1 MAPTTIRAKANK
13 AKSSASSSS
22 SGQSAG
28 STATSTVLHKTT
40 TTTTTTTTATTN
52 SSSRRPNEQ
61 TTATPEAPKLK
72 NLAVY
77 RYATWLEENQLKKTA
92 VWIAVA
98 AAVLVRWTVG
108 LGPYSGQGLPPRFGD
123 YEAQRHWMELTIH
136 RPIREWY
143 SDQSKWWDLDYPPL
157 TAYVSW
163 ICGFVGDKINP
174 EWFAWE
180 TSRGYESADAK
191 LYMRSTVL
199 FFELLIYISS
209 IVVFTQRWFAH
220 KPWTRQHTAVLL
232 ILLQPGVILIDS
244 GHFQYNTVML
254 GFVVWAVNFFLADQD
269 VLGSIAFCLAL
280 GFKQMALYF
289 SPAVFGY
296 LLGKSLRQGFFGCIW
311 KLIKLGTAVIL
322 TLGLLFSPWMQSQE
336 EILQVLHRIF
346 PVFRGLYQDKVAN
359 IWCAVNIVIKLRER
373 FDIQDL
379 VRVSTLATLASFL
392 PSLVHLIAKP
402 TKRGLIYGLINSSL
416 SFFLL
421 SFQVH
426 EKSILLPAL
435 PITLLI
441 LDEPAIGSLFITLA
455 TFSMFPL
462 LKQEELTTPYYV
474 LLGVWVWMTTGTFKN
489 VSSLLKFLATVNLL
503 VTVTMHLAEM
513 FVQPPARYPDL
524 YAVLNSLWSAGGFV
538 LYWAYFNY
546 RQFTMVNTPKMGFR
560 VTKTK
565 SSKLA

>member
-1 MAPTTIRAKANK
+1 MASTTLRANK
-13 AKSSASSSS
+13 ASKAKADTTGAGTSSSS
-22 SGQSAG
+22 NP
-28 STATSTVLHKTT
+28 HKTT
-40 TTTTTTTTATTN
+40 TTSTSTSTTATTLTH
-52 SSSRRPNEQ
+52 SSTS
-61 TTATPEAPKLK
+61 TMTTPEPPKLK
-72 NLAVY
+72 HLAVY

-108 LGPYSGQGLPPRFGD
+108 LGPYSGQGVPPRFGD

-143 SDQSKWWDLDYPPL
+143 SDHSKWWDLDYPPL

-163 ICGFVGDKINP
+163 ICGFLGAKINP

-180 TSRGYESADAK
+180 TSRGYESVDAK

-199 FFELLIYISS
+199 IFELLIYISS
-209 IVVFTQRWFAH
+209 VVVFTQRWFAH
-220 KPWTRQHTAVLL
+220 KPWTRQHTALLL

-254 GFVVWAVNFFLADQD
+254 GLVVWAVNFFLADQD
-269 VLGSIAFCLAL
+269 VLGSVAFCLAL

-289 SPAVFGY
+289 SPAVFAY
-296 LLGKSLRQGFFGCIW
+296 LLGKSFRQGFFGCIW
-311 KLIKLGTAVIL
+311 KLIKLGMAVVL
-322 TLGLLFSPWMQSQE
+322 TLGLLFSPWMQSKE
-336 EILQVLHRIF
+336 EILQVVHRIF

-359 IWCAVNIVIKLRER
+359 VWCAVNIAIKLRER
-373 FDIQDL
+373 FTIQDL
-379 VRVSTLATLASFL
+379 VRFSTLATLLSFL
-392 PSLVHLIAKP
+392 PSLVHLVAKP

-441 LDEPAIGSLFITLA
+441 LDEPALGALFNTLA

-462 LKQEELTTPYYV
+462 LRHEELTTQYYV
-474 LLGVWVWMTTGTFKN
+474 LLGLWVWMTTGTFSN
-489 VSSLLKFLATVNLL
+489 VSSLLKFLSALNLL
-503 VTVTMHLAEM
+503 VIASMHLGEM
-513 FVQPPARYPDL
+513 FVAPPARYPDL
-524 YAVLNSLWSAGGFV
+524 YAVLNSLWSAAGFV

-560 VTKTK
+560 ITK
-565 SSKLA
+565 SKSYKLA

>member
-1 MAPTTIRAKANK
+1 MAPTTLRANK
-13 AKSSASSSS
+13 ASKSKANTAGAGASSSS
-22 SGQSAG
+22 PSP
-28 STATSTVLHKTT
+28 HRTT
-40 TTTTTTTTATTN
+40 TTTTTSFTTTTTHSSTSPAT
-52 SSSRRPNEQ
+52 
-61 TTATPEAPKLK
+61 TPEAPKLK

-108 LGPYSGQGLPPRFGD
+108 LGPYSGQGVSPRFGD

-143 SDQSKWWDLDYPPL
+143 SDKSKWWDLDYPPL

-163 ICGFVGDKINP
+163 ICGFLGAKINP

-180 TSRGYESADAK
+180 TSRGYESTDAK

-199 FFELLIYISS
+199 VFELLIYISS

-220 KPWTRQHTAVLL
+220 KPWTRQHTALLL

-254 GFVVWAVNFFLADQD
+254 GLVVWAVNFFLGDQD
-269 VLGSIAFCLAL
+269 VLGSVAFCLAL

-289 SPAVFGY
+289 SPAVFAY
-296 LLGKSLRQGFFGCIW
+296 LLGKSFRQGFFGCIW
-311 KLIKLGTAVIL
+311 KLIKLGVAVIL
-322 TLGLLFSPWMQSQE
+322 TLGLLFSPWMESKE
-336 EILQVLHRIF
+336 EILQVVQRIF

-373 FDIQDL
+373 FAIQDL
-379 VRVSTLATLASFL
+379 IRFSTLATLLSFL

-441 LDEPAIGSLFITLA
+441 LDEPALAALFNTLA

-462 LKQEELTTPYYV
+462 LRQEELTMQYYV
-474 LLGVWVWMTTGTFKN
+474 LLGFWVWITTGTFNN
-489 VSSLLKFLATVNLL
+489 VSTLLKFLSALNLL
-503 VTVTMHLAEM
+503 VIVSMHLGEM
-513 FVQPPARYPDL
+513 FVAPPARYPDL
-524 YAVLNSLWSAGGFV
+524 YAVLNSLWSAAGFV

-546 RQFTMVNTPKMGFR
+546 RQFTLVNTPKMGFR
-560 VTKTK
+560 VTKSKTH
-565 SSKLA
+565 KLA

>member
-1 MAPTTIRAKANK
+1 MAPTTPRANKATKAKANT
-13 AKSSASSSS
+13 AGAGISSSPS
-22 SGQSAG
+22 
-28 STATSTVLHKTT
+28 LYKTT
-40 TTTTTTTTATTN
+40 TTTTTSFTTTMTHSSTSPTT
-52 SSSRRPNEQ
+52 
-61 TTATPEAPKLK
+61 TPEVPKLK
-72 NLAVY
+72 NLALY
-77 RYATWLEENQLKKTA
+77 RYATWLEENQLKRTA

-108 LGPYSGQGLPPRFGD
+108 LGPYSGQGVPPRFGD

-136 RPIREWY
+136 RPIQEWY
-143 SDQSKWWDLDYPPL
+143 SDKSKWWDLDYPPL

-163 ICGFVGDKINP
+163 ICGFVGAKINP
-174 EWFAWE
+174 DWFAWE

-199 FFELLIYISS
+199 VFELLIYISS

-220 KPWTRQHTAVLL
+220 KPWTRQHTALLL

-254 GFVVWAVNFFLADQD
+254 GLVVWAVNFFLSDQD
-269 VLGSIAFCLAL
+269 VLGSVAFCLAL

-289 SPAVFGY
+289 SPAVFAY
-296 LLGKSLRQGFFGCIW
+296 LLGKSFRQGFIGCIW
-311 KLIKLGTAVIL
+311 KLMKLGLAVVL
-322 TLGLLFSPWMQSQE
+322 TLGLLFSPWMQSKE
-336 EILQVLHRIF
+336 EALQVVHRIF

-359 IWCAVNIVIKLRER
+359 VWCAVNIVIKLRER
-373 FDIQDL
+373 FAIQDL
-379 VRVSTLATLASFL
+379 VRFSTLATLLSFL

-441 LDEPAIGSLFITLA
+441 LDEPAMGAMFNTLA

-462 LKQEELTTPYYV
+462 LRQEELTTQYYI
-474 LLGVWVWMTTGTFKN
+474 LLGLWVWMTTGTFNN
-489 VSSLLKFLATVNLL
+489 VSSLLKFLSALNLL
-503 VTVTMHLAEM
+503 VIVSMHLGEM
-513 FVQPPARYPDL
+513 FVAPPARYPDL
-524 YAVLNSLWSAGGFV
+524 YAVLNSLWSAAVFV
-538 LYWAYFNY
+538 LYWVYFNY

-560 VTKTK
+560 VTKSKTH
-565 SSKLA
+565 KLA

>member
-1 MAPTTIRAKANK
+1 MAPTTLRANKATKAKANT
-13 AKSSASSSS
+13 ASAGASSSS
-22 SGQSAG
+22 SSP
-28 STATSTVLHKTT
+28 HKTT
-40 TTTTTTTTATTN
+40 TTTTTTTTFTTTTTH
-52 SSSRRPNEQ
+52 SSTSP
-61 TTATPEAPKLK
+61 TTTPEAPKLK

-98 AAVLVRWTVG
+98 SAVLVRWVVG
-108 LGPYSGQGLPPRFGD
+108 LGPYSGQGVPPRFGD
-123 YEAQRHWMELTIH
+123 YEAQRHWMELTIN

-143 SDQSKWWDLDYPPL
+143 SDKSKWWDLDYPPL

-163 ICGFVGDKINP
+163 ICGFVGAKINP

-199 FFELLIYISS
+199 VFELLIYISS

-220 KPWTRQHTAVLL
+220 KPWTRQHTALLL

-254 GFVVWAVNFFLADQD
+254 GLVVWAVNFFLADQD
-269 VLGSIAFCLAL
+269 VLGSVAFCLAL

-289 SPAVFGY
+289 SPAVFAY
-296 LLGKSLRQGFFGCIW
+296 LLGKSFRQGFFGCIW
-311 KLIKLGTAVIL
+311 KLIKLGLAVIL
-322 TLGLLFSPWMQSQE
+322 TLGLLFSPWMQSKE
-336 EILQVLHRIF
+336 ELLQVVHRIF

-359 IWCAVNIVIKLRER
+359 VWCAVNIVVKLRER
-373 FDIQDL
+373 FAIQDL
-379 VRVSTLATLASFL
+379 VRFSTLATLLSFL
-392 PSLVHLIAKP
+392 PSLVHLIVKP

-441 LDEPAIGSLFITLA
+441 LDEPAIGALFNTLA

-462 LKQEELTTPYYV
+462 LRQEELTTQYYV
-474 LLGVWVWMTTGTFKN
+474 LLGLWVWMTTGTFNN
-489 VSSLLKFLATVNLL
+489 VSSLLKFLSALNLL
-503 VTVTMHLAEM
+503 VIVSMHLGEM
-513 FVQPPARYPDL
+513 FVAPPARYPDL
-524 YAVLNSLWSAGGFV
+524 YAVLNSLWSAAGFV

-560 VTKTK
+560 VTKSKTY
-565 SSKLA
+565 KLA

>member
-1 MAPTTIRAKANK
+1 MAPTTLRAKGGK
-13 AKSSASSSS
+13 AKSTIAGAAGVAGTAILNASHKTTITTLSSSTVTSASSST
-22 SGQSAG
+22 SA
-28 STATSTVLHKTT
+28 A
-40 TTTTTTTTATTN
+40 AM
-52 SSSRRPNEQ
+52 
-61 TTATPEAPKLK
+61 TPGAPMLK
-72 NLAVY
+72 HLAVY
-77 RYATWLEENQLKKTA
+77 RYATWLEENQLKRTA

-98 AAVLVRWTVG
+98 AAVLVRWVVG
-108 LGPYSGQGLPPRFGD
+108 LGPYSGQGTPPRFGD

-163 ICGFVGDKINP
+163 LCGFIGDKVNP

-180 TSRGYESADAK
+180 TSRGYESTDAK

-199 FFELLIYISS
+199 FFELVIYIPS

-232 ILLQPGVILIDS
+232 MLLQPGVILIDS

-254 GFVVWAVNFFLADQD
+254 GLVVWAVNFFLADQD
-269 VLGSIAFCLAL
+269 VLGSVAFCLAL

-289 SPAVFGY
+289 SPAVFAY
-296 LLGKSLRQGFFGCIW
+296 LLGKSLRQGFFGCVW
-311 KLIKLGTAVIL
+311 KLIKLGLAVTV

-336 EILQVLHRIF
+336 EIFQVIHRIF

-359 IWCAVNIVIKLRER
+359 IWCAVNIGIKLRER
-373 FDIQDL
+373 FDIQTL
-379 VRVSTLATLASFL
+379 VRFSTLATMLSFL
-392 PSLVHLIAKP
+392 PSTVHLIAKP
-402 TKRGLIYGLINSSL
+402 TKRGLIYGLVNSSL

-441 LDEPAIGSLFITLA
+441 LDEPAIGSLFNTMA
-455 TFSMFPL
+455 AFSMYPL
-462 LKQEELTTPYYV
+462 LRQEILTTQYYV
-474 LLGVWVWMTTGTFKN
+474 LLGLWVWMTTGTFKSA
-489 VSSLLKFLATVNLL
+489 SSLLKFLATLNLL
-503 VTVTMHLAEM
+503 VIATMHLGET
-513 FVQPPARYPDL
+513 FVAPPTKYPDL
-524 YAVLNSLWSAGGFV
+524 YTVLNSLWNAAGFV
-538 LYWAYFNY
+538 FYWAYFNY

-560 VTKTK
+560 VSTK
-565 SSKLA
+565 SSKVYKLA

>member
-1 MAPTTIRAKANK
+1 MAPTTMRAKASK
-13 AKSSASSSS
+13 AKSTTAGAGS
-22 SGQSAG
+22 SGSNAAYK
-28 STATSTVLHKTT
+28 TTITTTSTS
-40 TTTTTTTTATTN
+40 TTN
-52 SSSRRPNEQ
+52 SSMS
-61 TTATPEAPKLK
+61 TTAITPEAPKLK

-92 VWIAVA
+92 IWISVA
-98 AAVLVRWTVG
+98 AAVLVRWIVG
-108 LGPYSGQGLPPRFGD
+108 LGPYSGQGTPPRFGD

-136 RPIREWY
+136 KPIREWY
-143 SDQSKWWDLDYPPL
+143 SDRSKWWDLDYPPL

-163 ICGFVGDKINP
+163 LCGFVGDKINP

-180 TSRGYESADAK
+180 TSRGYESKDAK
-191 LYMRSTVL
+191 LFMRSTVL
-199 FFELLIYISS
+199 FLELAIYISS

-220 KPWTRQHTAVLL
+220 KPWTRQHTAV
-232 ILLQPGVILIDS
+232 ILVLMQPGVILIDS

-254 GFVVWAVNFFLADQD
+254 GLVVWAVNFFLADQD
-269 VLGSIAFCLAL
+269 VLGSVAFCLAL

-289 SPAVFGY
+289 SPAVFAY
-296 LLGKSLRQGFFGCIW
+296 LLGKSFRQGFIGCIW
-311 KLIKLGTAVIL
+311 KLIKLGLAVMV

-336 EILQVLHRIF
+336 EILQVIHRIF

-373 FDIQDL
+373 FDIQSL
-379 VRVSTLATLASFL
+379 VRFSTLATLLSFL
-392 PSLVHLIAKP
+392 PSLIHLVIKP

-441 LDEPAIGSLFITLA
+441 LDEPAIGSLFNIVA

-462 LKQEELTTPYYV
+462 LKQEDLTTQYYL
-474 LLGVWVWMTTGTFKN
+474 LLGLWIWMTTGTFKN
-489 VSSLLKFLATVNLL
+489 VSSLLKFLSTLNLL
-503 VTVTMHLAEM
+503 VIVTLHLGEM
-513 FVQPPARYPDL
+513 LVAPPARYPDL
-524 YAVLNSLWSAGGFV
+524 YAVLNSLWSAAGFV
-538 LYWAYFNY
+538 LYWVYFNY

-560 VTKTK
+560 ISTKTSK
-565 SSKLA
+565 AYKLA

>member
-1 MAPTTIRAKANK
+1 
-13 AKSSASSSS
+13 SA
-22 SGQSAG
+22 AA
-28 STATSTVLHKTT
+28 AT
-40 TTTTTTTTATTN
+40 
-52 SSSRRPNEQ
+52 
-61 TTATPEAPKLK
+61 TPEAPKLK
-72 NLAVY
+72 TLAVY

-98 AAVLVRWTVG
+98 TAVLVRWTVG
-108 LGPYSGQGLPPRFGD
+108 LGPYSGQGVPPRFGD

-163 ICGFVGDKINP
+163 ICGFIGSKINA

-180 TSRGYESADAK
+180 TSRGHESVDAK

-199 FFELLIYISS
+199 IFELLVYISS
-209 IVVFTQRWFAH
+209 VVVFTQRWFAH
-220 KPWTRQHTAVLL
+220 KPWTRQHTALLL

-254 GFVVWAVNFFLADQD
+254 GLVVWAVNFFLADQD
-269 VLGSIAFCLAL
+269 VLGSVAFCLAL

-289 SPAVFGY
+289 SPAVFAY

-311 KLIKLGTAVIL
+311 KLIKLGLAVVV
-322 TLGLLFSPWMQSQE
+322 TLGLLFSPWMQSME
-336 EILQVLHRIF
+336 EFLQVVHRIF

-359 IWCAVNIVIKLRER
+359 VWCAVNIVIKLRER
-373 FDIQDL
+373 FAIEDL
-379 VRVSTLATLASFL
+379 VRFSTLATLLSFL
-392 PSLVHLIAKP
+392 PSLIHLIAKP

-435 PITLLI
+435 PITLFI
-441 LDEPAIGSLFITLA
+441 LDEPAMGALFNTLA

-462 LKQEELTTPYYV
+462 LRQEDLTTQYYV
-474 LLGVWVWMTTGTFKN
+474 LLGLWVWMTTGTYKN
-489 VSSLLKFLATVNLL
+489 VSPLLKFLSTLNLL
-503 VTVTMHLAEM
+503 VIVTMHLGEI
-513 FVQPPARYPDL
+513 FVAPPARYPDI
-524 YAVLNSLWSAGGFV
+524 YAVLNSLWSAAGFV

-560 VTKTK
+560 VTKSKTH
-565 SSKLA
+565 KLA

>member
-1 MAPTTIRAKANK
+1 MTHSSTSPTT
-13 AKSSASSSS
+13 
-22 SGQSAG
+22 
-28 STATSTVLHKTT
+28 
-40 TTTTTTTTATTN
+40 
-52 SSSRRPNEQ
+52 
-61 TTATPEAPKLK
+61 TPEAPKLK
-72 NLAVY
+72 NLALY
-77 RYATWLEENQLKKTA
+77 RYATWLEENQLKRTA

-108 LGPYSGQGLPPRFGD
+108 LGPYSGQGVPPRFGD

-136 RPIREWY
+136 RPIQEWY
-143 SDQSKWWDLDYPPL
+143 SDKSKWWDLDYPPL

-163 ICGFVGDKINP
+163 ICGFVGAKINP
-174 EWFAWE
+174 DWFAWE

-199 FFELLIYISS
+199 VFELLIYISS

-220 KPWTRQHTAVLL
+220 KPWTRQHTALLL

-254 GFVVWAVNFFLADQD
+254 GLVVWAVNFFLSDQD
-269 VLGSIAFCLAL
+269 VLGSVAFCLAL

-289 SPAVFGY
+289 SPAVFAY
-296 LLGKSLRQGFFGCIW
+296 LLGKSFRQGFFGCIW
-311 KLIKLGTAVIL
+311 KLIKLGLAVVL
-322 TLGLLFSPWMQSQE
+322 TLGLLFSPWMQSKE
-336 EILQVLHRIF
+336 EALQVVHRIF

-359 IWCAVNIVIKLRER
+359 VWCAVNIVIKLRER
-373 FDIQDL
+373 FAIQDL
-379 VRVSTLATLASFL
+379 VRFSTLATLLSFL

-441 LDEPAIGSLFITLA
+441 LDEPAMGAMFNTLA

-462 LKQEELTTPYYV
+462 LRQEELTTQYYI
-474 LLGVWVWMTTGTFKN
+474 LLGLWVWMTTGTFNN
-489 VSSLLKFLATVNLL
+489 VSSLLKFLSAVSF
-503 VTVTMHLAEM
+503 HL
-513 FVQPPARYPDL
+513 FDL
-524 YAVLNSLWSAGGFV
+524 YISLVFLNSYNSIRTPLANNF
-538 LYWAYFNY
+538 
-546 RQFTMVNTPKMGFR
+546 FTHFP
-560 VTKTK
+560 
-565 SSKLA
+565 SIIS